1 MRLYRNRDF
10 MLLQTGQLLSAFG
23 GAFTTVAYPLL
34 VLSLTHSPAKAGLV
48 SFARILPAPLL
59 GLAAGVVADRVD
71 RRRVMIAADGV
82 RVVAVGTL
90 ALLVAFHPVFWPIPL
105 LAFVEGAG
113 DSFFGACQN
122 IALRAVVR
130 TDQLADAVSVQV
142 GRNAVVGLA
151 GPPVGGALFGV
162 ARTLPFAGD
171 AASYAFSFISL
182 ALIRTPFQQP
192 RETAEPAHIR
202 AELMEG
208 LRFIWRQPFIRVTS
222 FFFLVG
228 NFAIPGLL
236 LVLVVLA
243 RRDGLTGGEIGLL
256 LGTFSAALLVGTTL
270 SPFVRRRVS
279 VPAIVRLEQ
288 YCACAVVAF
297 LVVPSVYVLL
307 AGLIP
312 IAVAIPFTD
321 SVVISRRLELTPDV
335 LLGRVEAARSTIARG
350 AAPLGPLVAGVL
362 LSVASPRASVA
373 VFAAFFVL
381 LAVWA
386 SVSSALRQ

>member
-10 MLLQTGQLLSAFG
+10 MLLQSGQLLSAFG

-34 VLSLTHSPAKAGLV
+34 VLSITHSPAKAGLV
-48 SFARILPAPLL
+48 SFARFLPSPLL
-59 GLAAGVVADRVD
+59 GLVAGVVADRVD
-71 RRRVMIAADGV
+71 RKRVMIAADGV
-82 RVVAVGTL
+82 RVVAVGGL
-90 ALLVAFHPVFWPIPL
+90 AALVAFDPMFWPIPL

-113 DSFFGACQN
+113 ESFFGACQN
-122 IALRAVVR
+122 TALRAVVP
-130 TDQLADAVSVQV
+130 TEQLADAVSVQT
-142 GRNAVVGLA
+142 GRMATVGLV
-151 GPPVGGALFGV
+151 GPPVGGALFGL
-162 ARTLPFAGD
+162 ARALPFVAD

-182 ALIRTPFQQP
+182 ALIRTPFQEP
-192 RETAEPAHIR
+192 REPAQRARIR
-202 AELMEG
+202 TQLMEG

-222 FFFLVG
+222 FFFLIG

-236 LVLVVLA
+236 FVLVVLA
-243 RRDGLTGGEIGLL
+243 RRHGLSGGEIGLL
-256 LGTFSAALLVGTTL
+256 LGTFSAALLVGTML
-270 SPFVRRRVS
+270 SRFVRRHLG

-297 LVVPSVYVLL
+297 VAVPSVYVLL
-307 AGLIP
+307 AGLLP

-321 SVVISRRLELTPDV
+321 SVVISRRLELTPDA

-350 AAPLGPLVAGVL
+350 AAPLGPLTAGL
-362 LSVASPRASVA
+362 LLTASSPRVTVA
-373 VFAAFFVL
+373 VFSAFFVV